1 MKKFLLIFILAI
13 ISASCSSSVMNP
25 DNNTETTNPS
35 EPINPPE
42 IVPQPILD
50 AEAMKYGIDI
60 SQDDNIIKEQIATKM
75 QEYKKDK
82 GQYKVIFIG
91 KPKAEYTQKS
101 SLAKLVLDAAYQL
114 SIYYKNVEIDISK
127 IYFDER
133 KIKSSMFKG
142 FPSYAD
148 CTITFTFPENSIT
161 VIEGNAFSLFGKHF
175 KEIAIPD
182 SVIGIKAYA
191 FQVDNSLSKVT
202 FGVNSKLEYIED
214 LAFSYCPINEIVIPA
229 SVTSIGANPF
239 GNSLTKVT
247 YLGTKPNTIKNNRNV
262 FSSYDSIQTLS
273 VPNAE
278 DITDPA
284 WKTFLGG
291 NFQNITK

>member
-1 MKKFLLIFILAI
+1 MKKILLIFILAI

-25 DNNTETTNPS
+25 GNNTETTNPS

-50 AEAMKYGIDI
+50 DEAMKYGIDI
-60 SQDDNIIKEQIATKM
+60 SQDDNIIKEQIETKM
-75 QEYKKDK
+75 QEYKNDK

-191 FQVDNSLSKVT
+191 FQVYNSLSKVT

>member
-1 MKKFLLIFILAI
+1 
-13 ISASCSSSVMNP
+13 
-25 DNNTETTNPS
+25 
-35 EPINPPE
+35 
-42 IVPQPILD
+42 
-50 AEAMKYGIDI
+50 MKYGIDI